1 MTVGARAMFMGLRMV
16 QLGFR
21 ASFML
26 CLHISKFLIVLEH
39 GLHFH
44 FPPRPTNYVA
54 TPRCPVLP

>member
-26 CLHISKFLIVLEH
+26 CLHIYRSS
-39 GLHFH
+39 
-44 FPPRPTNYVA
+44 
-54 TPRCPVLP
+54 